1 MVINTILSLMSYNYP
16 PEKLSVYISNDG
28 GSKLT
33 FYALIRIEIRCNIIG
48 IALDAIAMNG

>member
-1 MVINTILSLMSYNYP
+1 MVINTVLSIMSYNYP
-16 PEKLSVYISNDG
+16 FEKLSVCISDDG

-48 IALDAIAMNG
+48 IAPNAIAMNG